1 MAVGME
7 GRGRGSLKRQTPAPD
22 MNPKEPLVVGI
33 GWDTRTQKKETA
45 NAKLPTTFQPG
56 REPALL
62 LVKEQ

>member
-7 GRGRGSLKRQTPAPD
+7 GRGRGSLKRQTPVPD
-22 MNPKEPLVVGI
+22 MNPKEPPVVDI
-33 GWDTRTQKKETA
+33 GWGTRAQKETA
-45 NAKLPTTFQPG
+45 NAKLATTFQPG